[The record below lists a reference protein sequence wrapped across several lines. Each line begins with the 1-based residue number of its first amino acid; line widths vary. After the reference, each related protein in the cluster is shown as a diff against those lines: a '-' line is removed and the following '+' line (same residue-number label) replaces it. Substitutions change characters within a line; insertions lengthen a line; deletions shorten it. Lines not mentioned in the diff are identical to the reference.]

1 MTAENKDF
9 LTQLPVMLRLLANPT
24 TPHTALELCCRIR
37 SFGWEECEP
46 TLMAELETGSAS
58 VKQLVLGVIREE
70 SDQFGDESVRS
81 FVLQVVSLLKD
92 EDRLVRMSAIH
103 AVESLRVSDDNVVA
117 ALRHIV
123 ANDEPILASQAL
135 TTLLELDLDHT
146 VIQEIAVRFRERS
159 E

>member
-46 TLMAELETGSAS
+46 TLMTELETGSAT
-58 VKQLVLGVIREE
+58 VKQLVLGIISEE
-70 SDQFGDESVRS
+70 AEQIGTESVQS
-81 FVLQVVSLLKD
+81 FVPQVVALLND
-92 EDRLVRMSAIH
+92 EDRLIRMAAVH
-103 AVESLRVSDDNVVA
+103 AVESLLVSDDTVIA
-117 ALRHIV
+117 ALRHII

-135 TTLLELDLDHT
+135 AALLELDLDHS
-146 VIQEIAVRFRERS
+146 VIQEIAIHFRDGS
-159 E
+159 H